1 MKKGEAVMCVMLDM
15 PPAMEQEAKD
25 FATVQGITL
34 ERMLLDCLKRELA
47 RRKEAEEWEAEFDR
61 LVESSSLRLTG
72 EKPYKFHRADAYPAG
87 EFA

>member
-1 MKKGEAVMCVMLDM
+1 MCVMLDM

-47 RRKEAEEWEAEFDR
+47 RRKETEDVYDYLMSQQGWLPKDYEFDR
-61 LVESSSLRLTG
+61 EEANAR
-72 EKPYKFHRADAYPAG
+72 
-87 EFA
+87 